1 MEGQSRSFPGG
12 GAGVVDESP
21 DRELADRVRST
32 LGQHVSRPDTIA
44 VDVRGGTVTLG
55 GGPVPASETA
65 TLVPEIEA
73 MSGVRAVLNHL
84 EIQESVAGPGH
95 LDGGGTLTAVPAHHA
110 IDSPEDATAPAEG
123 TEDGAYRPETI

>member
-1 MEGQSRSFPGG
+1 MERQLGSPFG
-12 GAGVVDESP
+12 GAAVSIESP
-21 DRELADRVRST
+21 DRALEANVSALVARHVR
-32 LGQHVSRPDTIA
+32 RPDTVA
-44 VDVRGGTVTLG
+44 VGVQNGTVTLG
-55 GGPVPASETA
+55 GGPVLAAEAAELASA
-65 TLVPEIEA
+65 VEA